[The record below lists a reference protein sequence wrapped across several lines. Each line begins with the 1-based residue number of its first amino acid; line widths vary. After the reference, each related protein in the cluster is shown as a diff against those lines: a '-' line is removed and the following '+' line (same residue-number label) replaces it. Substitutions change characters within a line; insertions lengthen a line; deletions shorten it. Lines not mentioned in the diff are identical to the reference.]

1 MGISQDTLKQ
11 VLDEGL
17 AFRQAYFNLIN
28 EVRASA
34 SRAMTQGKASQ
45 NQPLHDFALELKY
58 VTEALQHPRDTN
70 LYVELRHWQSSHK
83 ANAWRKEYMRR
94 RRAGQRSGLEPNYS
108 ALAYEQE
115 QAAKSPP
122 AGSFPSA
129 FGQGFGQG
137 PAKDFAQLSPRLVK
151 TSTGAL
157 VPAEYLSQDQPPTFG
172 QGSPLGSPLGRAL
185 GRAEPSEEPS
195 SFPPVTNAQLIEAL
209 AFNMTPSDL
218 DDMFGPLWRG
228 LPEAKARGLA

>member
-34 SRAMTQGKASQ
+34 SRAMNQGKASQ

-129 FGQGFGQG
+129 FNLTYGQG
-137 PAKDFAQLSPRLVK
+137 PAEDFAQLSPRMVK
-151 TSTGAL
+151 TSIGAL
-157 VPAEYLSQDQPPTFG
+157 VPAEYLSQDQPVTFG
-172 QGSPLGSPLGRAL
+172 QGSPLS
-185 GRAEPSEEPS
+185 RAEPPDLPS
-195 SFPPVTNAQLIEAL
+195 VTNAELAEAL

-218 DDMFGPLWRG
+218 DDMFGPTWRA